1 MPRLPQPGSDAGNW
15 GNLLNDFLSTTHDSN
30 GNLKAGSVTSGTI
43 ATDSVTLAKL
53 AIGNAPTSGQ
63 VLSFDG
69 SGLSWAASSSTS
81 TVADATTT
89 TKGVIQLAGDLGGT
103 SAAPIVPG
111 LALKANASDVVNLT
125 GAQTVGGAKNFTGG
139 LQSGGATVVIAS
151 DTRLTDA
158 RTPIDASVSTA
169 KIADN
174 SVTEPKL
181 SVSNLPATGQMLSYN
196 GTTLAWAT
204 PAGDPALGGDL
215 SGTASA
221 AQIIANAVTTA
232 KIADNSVTEPKLS
245 ADNVPISG
253 QLLSFNGTNFTWVA
267 QPSGTATDPT
277 MGGDLTGTASTAQII
292 ANAVTTAKIADN
304 SVTEPKLSVSNLPAT
319 GQMLSYN
326 GTTLA
331 WATPAGDPALGGD
344 LSGTASA
351 AQIVASA
358 VGANELATNAVTTV
372 KITDAN
378 VTTAKLADN
387 SVTEPKLSVSNVPA
401 TGQVLSYNG
410 TALAWATPATGGG
423 STWTAVVKSAAY
435 TAVSSNF
442 VICDT
447 TTSGFTVTLPAPA
460 NGAYVTVKKLTNN
473 TNAVLVAP
481 PSGSIDAGSAT
492 STTIAVNSYGQVVDF
507 IADGTTWHQVG

>member
-1 MPRLPQPGSDAGNW
+1 
-15 GNLLNDFLSTTHDSN
+15 
-30 GNLKAGSVTSGTI
+30 
-43 ATDSVTLAKL
+43 
-53 AIGNAPTSGQ
+53 
-63 VLSFDG
+63 
-69 SGLSWAASSSTS
+69 
-81 TVADATTT
+81 
-89 TKGVIQLAGDLGGT
+89 
-103 SAAPIVPG
+103 
-111 LALKANASDVVNLT
+111 
-125 GAQTVGGAKNFTGG
+125 
-139 LQSGGATVVIAS
+139 
-151 DTRLTDA
+151 
-158 RTPIDASVSTA
+158 
-169 KIADN
+169 
-174 SVTEPKL
+174 
-181 SVSNLPATGQMLSYN
+181 
-196 GTTLAWAT
+196 
-204 PAGDPALGGDL
+204 
-215 SGTASA
+215 
-221 AQIIANAVTTA
+221 
-232 KIADNSVTEPKLS
+232 
-245 ADNVPISG
+245 
-253 QLLSFNGTNFTWVA
+253 
-267 QPSGTATDPT
+267 
-277 MGGDLTGTASTAQII
+277 
-292 ANAVTTAKIADN
+292 
-304 SVTEPKLSVSNLPAT
+304 
-319 GQMLSYN
+319 MLSYN